1 MKTYVVIAH
10 EYHSG
15 MPTPYESVVG
25 TFSHQAQAINWC
37 YRELDKD
44 NLRTHEPVRVGNS
57 IEIMGDAL
65 PHRMKRFTI
74 SEHYNDKLIGVVS

>member
-1 MKTYVVIAH
+1 MKTYVVTSHDYTA
-10 EYHSG
+10 G
-15 MPTPYESVVG
+15 MQTPYESVVG
-25 TFSHQAQAINWC
+25 TFTHQAQAINWC

-44 NLRTHEPVRVGNS
+44 NLTTHEPVRVGDS
-57 IEIMGDAL
+57 IQIMGDDL

>member
-1 MKTYVVIAH
+1 MKTYVVIVH
-10 EYHSG
+10 DYKTG
-15 MPTPYESVVG
+15 MQTPYESVVG
-25 TFSHQAQAINWC
+25 TFSHQAQAVTWC
-37 YRELDKD
+37 YQELDKD
-44 NLRTHEPVRVGNS
+44 NLRTHEPIGTGNS